1 MPTEKTP
8 VNMLE
13 DIAIDD
19 AHCDLIYG
27 LVRSQKPRSILEIGY
42 GSGRSSLRIRQA
54 VNDNRGDCDYTI
66 VDNWHDWNGSKPT
79 HTAEAFEFGATIVEM
94 DEGEFVNSCRET
106 FDFILIDADHSK
118 SEQYFDRVYWTL
130 TNTGGILIYHDV
142 TNRGWP
148 NLYEIKKMCI
158 DRDARYRLF
167 NKNSSPGER
176 CDRGLLVIFK

>member
-1 MPTEKTP
+1 MPTEKTDM
-8 VNMLE
+8 NMLD
-13 DIAIDD
+13 DISIDV

-94 DEGEFVNSCRET
+94 DEGQFVNSCRET

-118 SEQYFDRVYWTL
+118 SDQYCEKVYDDL
-130 TNTGGILIYHDV
+130 LNKGGVLVYHDV
-142 TNRGWP
+142 TNTGWP
-148 NLYEIKKMCI
+148 NLSSIHAKLGTCFPV
-158 DRDARYRLF
+158 F